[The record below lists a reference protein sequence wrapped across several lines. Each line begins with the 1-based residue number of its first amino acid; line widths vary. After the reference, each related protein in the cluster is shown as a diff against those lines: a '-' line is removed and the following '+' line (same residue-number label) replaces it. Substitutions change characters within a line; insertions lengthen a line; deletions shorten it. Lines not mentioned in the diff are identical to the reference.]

1 MSRRLPGGLFVA
13 IEGVDGAGK
22 STQASLL
29 AEALRRRRLEVALT
43 REPTDGPW
51 GRKLRESARSGR
63 LSPEEELEAF
73 LNDRREHVSRLIRPS
88 LEAGKVVI
96 TDRYYFSTAAYQ
108 GARGFDPAELM
119 AQNEAFAVEPDLLAL
134 LDLSPE
140 ESLRRIGARGGRSAF
155 ESIEQLRRAREIY
168 LAIRKP
174 YLLRLDASL
183 PAETLRDA
191 ILFELSRK
199 ALARWAADAGLTPAE
214 RVRASLILHGAD

>member
-22 STQASLL
+22 STQAALL
-29 AEALRRRRLEVALT
+29 AEALR
-43 REPTDGPW
+43 
-51 GRKLRESARSGR
+51 
-63 LSPEEELEAF
+63 EAF

-140 ESLRRIGARGGRSAF
+140 ESLRRIGARGLLALLDLSPEESLRRIGARSGRSAF

-174 YLLRLDASL
+174 YLLWLDASL